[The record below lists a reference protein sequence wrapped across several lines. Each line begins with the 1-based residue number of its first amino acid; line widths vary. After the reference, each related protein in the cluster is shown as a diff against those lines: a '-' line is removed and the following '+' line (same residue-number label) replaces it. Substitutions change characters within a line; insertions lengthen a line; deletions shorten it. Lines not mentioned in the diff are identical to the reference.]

1 MSNCVFKFEYSF
13 KPYTY
18 TNVLDSEYSEY
29 RELTNIYKKGTTEV
43 IGQLNIFTTITN
55 KNGVIYGEVEHVYYL
70 SEGQIRVV
78 YINKNEMSSSGG
90 FLSNKTFTA
99 PIISG
104 YGKYLGVKGYAEIK
118 TNDTKIRKGTIVL
131 K

>member
-1 MSNCVFKFEYSF
+1 LNFDYSF
-13 KPYTY
+13 EPYTY
-18 TNVLDSEYSEY
+18 KNVLNNEYSEY
-29 RELTNIYKKGTTEV
+29 RESTNIYKKGTKNV
-43 IGQLNIFTTITN
+43 IGQLSIFTTITN

-70 SEGQIRVV
+70 PGGQIRVV
-78 YINKNEMSSSGG
+78 YINKNEMSSGGG
-90 FLSNKTFTA
+90 FLPNKTFTA

-104 YGKYLGVKGYAEIK
+104 YGKYLGVKGYAKMK